1 MRKFIEIET
10 TDDKKALVNIQTIN
24 YACIHGDKEEF
35 ILNTTSFIW
44 NITKESYINIMP
56 YLIAGNEKELK
67 ELLEKVDNHFKR
79 VDEWTRNI
87 QEYKHKLDVLNRNDR
102 PITTEVLKKHYMFQD
117 FSDINKLYHEVAEM
131 MKSQSHRSD
140 KNQVWEY
147 SSDNI
152 QNMIVHY
159 KEAQTVNQ
167 RWIDASEDLIFNM
180 WKLNNENVKY
190 KEEVLLFIF

>member
-1 MRKFIEIET
+1 MPKFIEIET
-10 TDDKKALVNIQTIN
+10 TDDKKALVNIDTIN
-24 YACIHGDKEEF
+24 YACIYENRSVFK
-35 ILNTTSFIW
+35 LNTTSFIW
-44 NITKESYINIMP
+44 DITKESYIQLMP

-67 ELLEKVDNHFKR
+67 ELLEKVETHFKR
-79 VDEWTRNI
+79 VDEWNQNI
-87 QEYKHKLDVLNRNDR
+87 KEYQMKLDVLNRNDR

-117 FSDINKLYHEVAEM
+117 FCDINKLYHEVAEM

-180 WKLNNENVKY
+180 
-190 KEEVLLFIF
+190 